1 MLNTHDRDGTVIA
14 TKHTC
19 PLVMLKIPFLEND
32 IVKTINSIKIISYK
46 QYS

>member
-1 MLNTHDRDGTVIA
+1 MLNTHDRDGTVTA

-19 PLVMLKIPFLEND
+19 PLVIPFLEND